1 MVRPID
7 PSKPELYNLNLYMYT
22 YILGDQHLFLEASSP
37 MIAERLWLVLQSII
51 ENWNDKQ
58 SQYKR
63 IDRWQGKGN
72 IKRLYYDPTKAPNW
86 MTVHVSLPCEDSVEE

>member
-1 MVRPID
+1 VAIVVRPID

-51 ENWNDKQ
+51 EN
-58 SQYKR
+58 
-63 IDRWQGKGN
+63 
-72 IKRLYYDPTKAPNW
+72 
-86 MTVHVSLPCEDSVEE
+86 